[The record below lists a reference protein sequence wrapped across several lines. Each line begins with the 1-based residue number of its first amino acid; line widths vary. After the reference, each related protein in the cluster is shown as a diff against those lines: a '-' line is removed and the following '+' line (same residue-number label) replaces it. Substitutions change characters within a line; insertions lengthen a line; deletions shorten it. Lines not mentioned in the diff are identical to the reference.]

1 MATHSVRRHLRL
13 EIAAYDETIRR
24 FIPGYEAM
32 IETAAREI
40 AAGAAPPGGEA
51 ASPGAGLV
59 LDLGGGTGALA
70 EAILAH
76 PDVGTVAL
84 IDVDAEML
92 AQART
97 RLSRFAGRVRF
108 HTRSFRDPLPRCDGV
123 AASLALHHVR
133 SLDEKRALYRRI
145 HDALRPGG
153 RFVNADATMP
163 SEPVARAATWR
174 GWADHMV
181 ACGID
186 EERAF
191 AHFEEWAEE
200 DAYFPLEEELA
211 AMRAAG
217 FRSDCVWR
225 EGSIT
230 VVTGHKAAAPSR
242 RAGPREPARPTG
254 RARSEGEPGASGPAR
269 TLDDSGVGIE

>member
-32 IETAAREI
+32 LAVAAREV
-40 AAGAAPPGGEA
+40 AAGVSRLGERAAAPAGGR
-51 ASPGAGLV
+51 LV

-70 EAILAH
+70 EAIVAH
-76 PDVGTVAL
+76 PEVGTVAL
-84 IDVDAEML
+84 IDVDEEML

-97 RLSRFAGRVRF
+97 RLARFRGRVHF
-108 HTRSFRDPLPRCDGV
+108 HTRSFHDPLPACDGA

-133 SLDEKRALYRRI
+133 SLDQKRALYRRI
-145 HDALRPGG
+145 HEALRPGG
-153 RFVNADATMP
+153 CFVNADATMP
-163 SEPVARAATWR
+163 VEPAARAATWR

-186 EERAF
+186 EEQAF

-200 DAYFPLEEELA
+200 DTYFPLEEELGA
-211 AMRAAG
+211 LRAAG
-217 FRSDCVWR
+217 FAADCVWR
-225 EGSIT
+225 EGGMT
-230 VVTGHKAAAPSR
+230 VVTAR
-242 RAGPREPARPTG
+242 RAGAAPRAAP
-254 RARSEGEPGASGPAR
+254 
-269 TLDDSGVGIE
+269 